1 MARIV
6 ITVEVDVDPSLEDPL
21 ELAAYL
27 LDPYADDPVPSL
39 VGAEW
44 ATA

>member
-6 ITVEVDVDPSLEDPL
+6 ITVEVDVDPS
-21 ELAAYL
+21 LAAYL